1 MNIAGLTVNL
11 LPKANEANRRRKTLV
26 KVVQGSLL
34 ILLIV
39 VIAATLTLWT
49 LTARE
54 ARQLLAEEQ
63 RISALQ
69 ERIGARSSVEQRYH
83 IVVNRVTVAE
93 KILSA
98 RERFDLTLE
107 RLFSIFPKGIR
118 FVSASLVVGD
128 DTMEVRV
135 ELPSFSAFEEL
146 LGVLR
151 SEPLSRTVV
160 TKLHR
165 AIDGTFQFYLLL
177 TFS

>member
-34 ILLIV
+34 ILLIA

-54 ARQLLAEEQ
+54 ARQLSAEEQ
-63 RISALQ
+63 QISALQ
-69 ERIGARSSVEQRYH
+69 ERIGARSSVEQRYQL
-83 IVVNRVTVAE
+83 VVNRDNFAE

-98 RERFDLTLE
+98 QERFDLTLE
-107 RLFSIFPKGIR
+107 RLYSVLPQGVR
-118 FVSASLVVGD
+118 FVSASFVVGN
-128 DTMEVRV
+128 DTVEVRV
-135 ELPSFSAFEEL
+135 EAPSFSAFEEFL
-146 LGVLR
+146 DVLQR
-151 SEPLSRTVV
+151 EPLSKTVV

-165 AIDGTFQFYLLL
+165 TVDGTFQFYLLL
-177 TFS
+177 TFL